1 MICFQLQDDDNIV
14 STENVDWKE
23 KRYDGSDNLAVLEE
37 KQLAEKFN
45 NSESATAVPS
55 KEVTI
60 LFWFRMQLNLV
71 GSFVKFYEYDD
82 IPCSVV
88 FSLSS
93 ISFGMGVIIFR
104 VLIIHQLHFL
114 FNPFRCLSM

>member
-1 MICFQLQDDDNIV
+1 MKIKSMICFQLQDDDNIV

-60 LFWFRMQLNLV
+60 LF
-71 GSFVKFYEYDD
+71 
-82 IPCSVV
+82 
-88 FSLSS
+88 
-93 ISFGMGVIIFR
+93 
-104 VLIIHQLHFL
+104 
-114 FNPFRCLSM
+114 